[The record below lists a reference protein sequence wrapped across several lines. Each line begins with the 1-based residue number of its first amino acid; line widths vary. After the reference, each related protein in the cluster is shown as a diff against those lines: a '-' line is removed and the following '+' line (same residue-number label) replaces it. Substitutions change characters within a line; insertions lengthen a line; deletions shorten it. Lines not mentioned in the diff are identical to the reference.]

1 MGRFY
6 QTAEPTFVDD
16 AMFKAPHELQAQLLE
31 RKEKQVDDEIAS
43 AVTMLDKLQAEGL
56 KADQPRLKEI
66 IGGYE
71 QKVNDIVSRI
81 KENPMDYYKQNTAI
95 RQLGR
100 DINKDWTIG
109 EVAGIQGN
117 KKAYFDWTK
126 NLDDEIKKN
135 PKLYAAGQGD
145 ALKSAILNGY
155 KGIGYDANTGNYN
168 PLQTE
173 EIAGMQDMTS
183 FLKDVMDNAVQD
195 TNTTVKWDNDKGQYR
210 VKGEKTD
217 KYYSKDQLQDLYSNA
232 LSTNPDLLAGLKQ
245 REKLQLDGFSGNFD
259 ANGQP
264 VLAPG
269 NYVAEGLDYML
280 NKYGGKETVRDSS
293 KTYNKM
299 WDAEYAYSMEKRK
312 EQEETDY
319 IDWAVNDVVTSFS
332 GTDHVDFTERRNNIM
347 KTIDNTKNEVS
358 QIAVQNLGYKNI
370 GDLKQRNPK
379 LYNQIWVNG
388 DFSSVKNTPQVKT
401 LQREYDRVKLEMA
414 GQQAMIKQFEKE
426 TGKSFKAVYSNPAN
440 RKLWDTF
447 LQSKSQ
453 IPTDQ
458 KMSWEDMGVTQKQ
471 INNTAKTFVDSEQYK
486 TAPIRFPKGT
496 MIKGVDVGGKEY
508 ALNDLI
514 NAGLVIN
521 EPVKVPH
528 LAKTG
533 EAMTSKDGKQI
544 APATYEMQYKLADGT
559 GSIGFSSAGSS
570 IAPIIGYN
578 DDGQVEMGFVVNM
591 KGKNYIGRMNEMQT
605 ASTKEFNA
613 KNGKRMR
620 TRLTL
625 QKYSGLDEVEIPN
638 AGGAVY
644 HGKDVFEKRD
654 GKVFKK
660 YSKGTITI
668 PTGKGTKRTFNVN
681 DPEVENTLS
690 EWLYGED

>member
-16 AMFKAPHELQAQLLE
+16 AMFKAPHELMGQVLQQ
-31 RKEKQVDDEIAS
+31 KEKQVDDEIAS

-71 QKVNDIVSRI
+71 QKVNDIVDKI
-81 KENPMDYYKQNTAI
+81 KDNPIDYYKQNSAI

-126 NLDDEIKKN
+126 NVDEEVKKN
-135 PKLYAAGQGD
+135 PKLYANGQSD

-168 PLQTE
+168 LLHTE

-195 TNTTVKWDNDKGQYR
+195 TNTTIKWDNDKGQYR

-232 LSTNPDLLAGLKQ
+232 LTTNPDLLAGLKQ

-259 ANGQP
+259 TNGQP

-269 NYVAEGLDYML
+269 NYVTEGLDYML
-280 NKYGGKETVRDSS
+280 NKYGGKESIRDNS

-299 WDAEYAYSMEKRK
+299 WEAEYAHSMEKRK

-319 IDWAVNDVVTSFS
+319 VDWAVNDVVTSFA
-332 GTDHVDFTERRNNIM
+332 GTDHVDFTEKRNNIM
-347 KTIDNTKNEVS
+347 KTIDSTKNEVS
-358 QIAVQNLGYKNI
+358 QIALQNLGYKNI

-388 DFSSVKNTPQVKT
+388 DFSAVKNTPQVKT
-401 LQREYDRVKLEMA
+401 LQKEYDRVKLEMA
-414 GQQAMIKQFEKE
+414 GQEATIKQFEKE
-426 TGKSFKAVYSNPAN
+426 TGKSFKAVYTNPAN
-440 RKLWDTF
+440 RQLWDTF
-447 LQSKSQ
+447 LQTKSQ

-471 INNTAKTFVDSEQYK
+471 INNTAKNFIDSEQYK

-521 EPVKVPH
+521 EPVKVPT
-528 LAKTG
+528 LVKTG
-533 EAMTSKDGKQI
+533 EAIKDKSGKTI
-544 APATYEMQYKLADGT
+544 APDTYTMQYKLADGT
-559 GSIGFSSAGSS
+559 GSIGFSSSGAS
-570 IAPIIGYN
+570 IAPIVGYN
-578 DDGQVEMGFVVNM
+578 NDSQLEMGFVVNM
-591 KGKNYIGRMNEMQT
+591 KGKNYIGRVNEMQT

-613 KNGKRMR
+613 KNGRRMR

-638 AGGAVY
+638 AGGAIY
-644 HGKDVFEKRD
+644 HGKDVFENRD

-668 PTGKGTKRTFNVN
+668 PVGKGVKRTFNVN

-690 EWLYGED
+690 DWLFGED